1 MNIFPEI
8 ESVYRWKEN
17 IEEDS
22 EALILGK
29 TTDERLD
36 ELIKR
41 VKKLHSYET
50 PEVLALEVEEGL
62 SEYFDWIEK
71 NVK

>member
-8 ESVYRWKEN
+8 VSVYRWKEN

-29 TTDERLD
+29 TSEERLD
-36 ELIKR
+36 DLIKR
-41 VKKLHSYET
+41 LKELHSYET
-50 PEVLALEVEEGL
+50 PEVLALEVGEGL
-62 SEYFDWIEK
+62 SEYLDWVEK

>member
-1 MNIFPEI
+1 M
-8 ESVYRWKEN
+8 SVYRWKEN

-36 ELIKR
+36 DLINRLKE
-41 VKKLHSYET
+41 LHSYET
-50 PEVLALEVEEGL
+50 PEVLALEVGEGL
-62 SEYFDWIEK
+62 SEYLDWVEK